1 MELVNVLHMNAGD
14 RECSYAN
21 TSALQKYVILKSA
34 KVLEDTIED
43 YGTNGFSECFKLAD
57 LGCSSGPNTFLFVAS
72 TLANV
77 HKACAK
83 KNLKAPDEI
92 QVFLNDLPNNDFN
105 TVFKMTPSF
114 YSKLE
119 NDKALGRTLKCFVCG
134 VPGSFYT
141 RLFPRK
147 SLNFVHSSYGLHW
160 LSQVP
165 ENLLDN
171 NKGNIYITKA
181 SPPGVYEAYFNQ
193 YKQDLTTF
201 LRMRSEEIIPDGRM
215 VLTLLGRR
223 ASDPASKDCCYLYE
237 LLAMSLH
244 DLVAEGS
251 LHEEDI
257 SSFNLPIYT
266 PSPDELKTIV
276 ESESSFCV
284 DILET
289 FEVKWDMRDEDEI
302 IKSGDSSGKFMAK
315 TARAVMEPLL
325 ASHFGNTCMDQIFE
339 RFDKHVN
346 EHLSR
351 GEKGSYFNILVSLR
365 RK

>member
-1 MELVNVLHMNAGD
+1 M
-14 RECSYAN
+14 C
-21 TSALQKYVILKSA
+21 K
-34 KVLEDTIED
+34 
-43 YGTNGFSECFKLAD
+43 
-57 LGCSSGPNTFLFVAS
+57 
-72 TLANV
+72 
-77 HKACAK
+77 
-83 KNLKAPDEI
+83 
-92 QVFLNDLPNNDFN
+92 
-105 TVFKMTPSF
+105 
-114 YSKLE
+114 
-119 NDKALGRTLKCFVCG
+119 
-134 VPGSFYT
+134 
-141 RLFPRK
+141 
-147 SLNFVHSSYGLHW
+147 
-160 LSQVP
+160 
-165 ENLLDN
+165 
-171 NKGNIYITKA
+171 
-181 SPPGVYEAYFNQ
+181 
-193 YKQDLTTF
+193 
-201 LRMRSEEIIPDGRM
+201 
-215 VLTLLGRR
+215 
-223 ASDPASKDCCYLYE
+223 
-237 LLAMSLH
+237 
-244 DLVAEGS
+244 GS

-325 ASHFGNTCMDQIFE
+325 ASHFGNSFMDQIFE